1 MDIWESRNNGIM
13 YRESGSEPG
22 LGKWNM
28 ENIGAKDRIRFE
40 IPSVSDWSREGF
52 SCVDMHCHTN
62 HSDAPVGVPDA
73 LRIAGRKKIG
83 IAVTDHNQVSGSL
96 EAVRTAAT
104 TLIIPGIEVSALD
117 GPHILVYFY
126 SAGDLLDFYKTYIEK
141 RKQESPYLAIRAST
155 SDILDWASG
164 YTCICSAAHPYGYL
178 LFNKGIG
185 RCVERNYLPEELIPR
200 FDAIEVISG
209 GMPRSENIRAVRMA
223 EKYDR
228 GYTGGTDAHLLH
240 DYGRVLTC
248 ALSDTVDG
256 FLDAVIRQ
264 QNFVIGREKNL
275 VGKGLMGA
283 LIAPRYVPYLF
294 PSLAIHYEQNIPRIL
309 RFIRCMR
316 GQQK

>member
-1 MDIWESRNNGIM
+1 MDIWESRNNGSM
-13 YRESGSEPG
+13 YRESGSEA

-28 ENIGAKDRIRFE
+28 EKIGEQDRIQFE

-73 LRIAGRKKIG
+73 LRIAERKNIG

-96 EAVRTAAT
+96 EAITTAT
-104 TLIIPGIEVSALD
+104 TTLVIPGIEVSALD

-126 SAGDLLDFYKTYIEK
+126 SAGDLLDFYKTFIEK

-155 SDILDWASG
+155 SDILDWVSG

-185 RCVERNYLPEELIPR
+185 RCVERNYLPEDLIPR

-209 GMPRSENIRAVRMA
+209 GMPRSENIRAVQMA

-248 ALSDTVDG
+248 AVSDTVDE

-264 QNFVIGREKNL
+264 KNIVVGKEKSL

-283 LIAPRYVPYLF
+283 MITPRYVPYLF
-294 PSLAIHYEQNIPRIL
+294 PSLAIHYEQNIPRIRRFL
-309 RFIRCMR
+309 RHTR